1 MANLSIKV
9 TQRGSARPL
18 LYVGIAVA
26 IAMWSTAVLLFAIN
40 IVPIDVYWLS
50 YYAVDYTF
58 GFVRRG
64 LAGELVGLA
73 PGHYFGAALG
83 LRWLSTAIYLCALGL
98 VAGVVL
104 FGRRRSERRLMVA
117 MLIPLLP
124 FGIPFAAYSARPDLF
139 GAAALAAFAVALP
152 LTRSRAVALAWC
164 LAYGGV
170 IAILTLVHEAIGLQ
184 FALGAVLAI
193 VVLGGTLGA
202 ARRRGVLLAVAP
214 GVVTAV
220 VVAGFGRHDIAPQL
234 CSAVP
239 HHTMPNPLA
248 TITSLPTLAQYVF
261 GAHQSQT
268 DYHDWVCRNIMPI
281 YDYGVVDAMRIVA
294 NIGLV
299 GLTVSLVFG
308 ALAFAGTVY
317 GISGVSGVP
326 VRAYVDQLR
335 GSMAWVAAGL
345 LLIAPVFLTGFDW
358 TRWLIIVSFDVAI
371 VFTVFAA
378 RRPEIDQPPT
388 SNQLRLFLFLVL
400 VLVLIPIGTVPGFGG
415 PRMI

>member
-1 MANLSIKV
+1 MVNLSIKV
-9 TQRGSARPL
+9 SQRGSARPL

-26 IAMWSTAVLLFAIN
+26 IAMWSTAVLFFAIN
-40 IVPIDVYWLS
+40 IVPMDVYWIS

-64 LAGELVGLA
+64 LAGELVGLV
-73 PGHYFGAALG
+73 PGHYFQAALG

-139 GAAALAAFAVALP
+139 GAAALAVFTVALP
-152 LTRSRAVALAWC
+152 FARSRAAAVAWC
-164 LAYGGV
+164 TAYGLV
-170 IAILTLVHEAIGLQ
+170 IAVLTLVHEAIGLQ

-193 VVLGGTLGA
+193 VVLGNTLGP

-214 GVVTAV
+214 GVVTAL
-220 VVAGFGRHDIAPQL
+220 VVAAFGRHDIAKQL

-248 TITSLPTLAQYVF
+248 TITSLPTLVQYGF
-261 GAHQSQT
+261 GAQQSQT
-268 DYHDWVCRNIMPI
+268 DYHDWVCRNVMPI

-294 NIGLV
+294 NIGVV
-299 GLTVSLVFG
+299 GLTVSLSFG
-308 ALAFAGTVY
+308 ALAFAGTMY

-326 VRAYVDQLR
+326 LRATAPRRDR
-335 GSMAWVAAGL
+335 AGRSRP
-345 LLIAPVFLTGFDW
+345 ANSAGRRP
-358 TRWLIIVSFDVAI
+358 RRVS
-371 VFTVFAA
+371 A
-378 RRPEIDQPPT
+378 RRSLHPREQYCA
-388 SNQLRLFLFLVL
+388 SALCERSASLRTACVANG
-400 VLVLIPIGTVPGFGG
+400 IRYGRAGKPA
-415 PRMI
+415 

>member
-1 MANLSIKV
+1 M
-9 TQRGSARPL
+9 
-18 LYVGIAVA
+18 
-26 IAMWSTAVLLFAIN
+26 
-40 IVPIDVYWLS
+40 S

-64 LAGELVGLA
+64 LAGELVGLV
-73 PGHYFGAALG
+73 PGHYFEAALG

-139 GAAALAAFAVALP
+139 GAAALAVFAVALP
-152 LTRSRAVALAWC
+152 LTRTRAVASAWC
-164 LAYGGV
+164 LAYGLV
-170 IAILTLVHEAIGLQ
+170 IAVLTLVHEAIGLQ

-193 VVLGGTLGA
+193 IVLGNTLGA

-214 GVVTAV
+214 GVVTAL
-220 VVAGFGRHDIAPQL
+220 VVAAFGRHDIASQL
-234 CSAVP
+234 CSVVP

-248 TITSLPTLAQYVF
+248 TITSLPTLVQYVF
-261 GAHQSQT
+261 GAQQSQT
-268 DYHDWVCRNIMPI
+268 DYHDWVCRNVMPI
-281 YDYGVVDAMRIVA
+281 FDYGVVDATRIVA
-294 NIGLV
+294 NIGVV
-299 GLTVSLVFG
+299 GLTVSLLFG
-308 ALAFAGTVY
+308 ALAFAGTMY

-326 VRAYVDQLR
+326 LRAFVDQLR
-335 GSMAWVAAGL
+335 GSAAWVGAGL
-345 LLIAPVFLTGFDW
+345 LLIVPVFLTGFDW

-400 VLVLIPIGTVPGFGG
+400 LLALIPIGTVPGFGG